1 MKDRIP
7 TPGLEGRVV
16 ITPED
21 GSPAFYARVAMA
33 DNPTEQGT
41 PISTAT
47 LLKDETAALYNMDGT
62 AVPNDVFYHLG
73 KYSQHWWRRK
83 AAQNT
88 IVEGYAGLE
97 IVNAGSFSH
106 SIIYSATIDVDYDN
120 LTVSLGSGEKYI
132 TITNSNFSNYETL
145 LAPLSG
151 KYVEINGVVY
161 RYVGYDYD
169 EDYDGNGNDGLYISL
184 RTLTPVNTVGGWMYV
199 RSNNKNDYPE
209 SGTAGDFYYQ
219 YLGIPFDNAILA
231 ASIDQLAKAVTEG
244 VNSL

>member
-7 TPGLEGRVV
+7 TPGLEGRLS

-41 PISTAT
+41 PFATAT
-47 LLKDETAALYNMDGT
+47 MLTDETAALYNMDGT
-62 AVPNDVFYHLG
+62 AVPNDVFYYLG

-132 TITNSNFSNYETL
+132 TITNANFSNYETL

-169 EDYDGNGNDGLYISL
+169 EDYDGDGNDGLYISL
-184 RTLTPVNTVGGWMYV
+184 RTLTPVNTVGDWMYV

-209 SGTAGDFYYQ
+209 AGTAGDFYYQ

-231 ASIDQLAKAVTEG
+231 ASIDQLAQAVTEG